1 MFVLG
6 QIVLEML
13 VVACGPLHYF
23 KNIRVESGVFN
34 VCAFLSV

>member
-13 VVACGPLHYF
+13 VVACGLLHYF
-23 KNIRVESGVFN
+23 KYIRIESGGVN